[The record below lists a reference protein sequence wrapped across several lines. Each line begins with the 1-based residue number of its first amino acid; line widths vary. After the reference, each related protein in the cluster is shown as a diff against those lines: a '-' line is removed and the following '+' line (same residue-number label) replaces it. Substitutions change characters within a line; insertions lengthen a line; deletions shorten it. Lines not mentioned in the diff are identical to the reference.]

1 MYLYLETE
9 KKVDGKMVPSG
20 VFNFRGELGKGD
32 DPESF
37 TKRMARGNLRVIT
50 GEKRVGHPKDKN
62 VFKGIPL
69 AHLNKELGI
78 K

>member
-1 MYLYLETE
+1 MFLYLETE

-20 VFNFRGELGKGD
+20 CFNFRGSLGKGD

-37 TKRMARGNLRVIT
+37 SKRMARGGLRVIT
-50 GEKRVGHPKDKN
+50 GEKRVSHPKDEHL
-62 VFKGIPL
+62 FKGIPFDYL
-69 AHLNKELGI
+69 KKELGI

>member
-1 MYLYLETE
+1 MFLYLETE

-20 VFNFRGELGKGD
+20 VFNFRGELGPKD
-32 DPESF
+32 DPKSF
-37 TKRMARGNLRVIT
+37 AIRMARGGLRVMT

-62 VFKGIPL
+62 VFKGIPFD
-69 AHLNKELGI
+69 HLKKELGI